1 MFLDWKNQYCGNY
14 YSTQRNLRYNAIPS
28 KSPEVFFK
36 ELEPEIS
43 QFVWKHRRPQI
54 AKAIFEKWKWKS
66 LSRVQFFV
74 TPLTIKSMEF
84 SRPEYWTGWPFP
96 SPGDCPNPEIEPRS
110 PTLQYQLSQ
119 KGSSV
124 IQEWVA
130 YPFSSGSSWPRNQT
144 EVSSIA
150 GRFFA
155 NWALR
160 KGPTDG
166 QQTHEKMLH
175 AAYYQRNANQ
185 NYNEVASHTS
195 QNAQHQNICKWI
207 MLDDVVKREASWL

>member
-1 MFLDWKNQYCGNY
+1 MNHDEKADSYVPDESESLSVVPNSLRLHGL
-14 YSTQRNLRYNAIPS
+14 YSTWN
-28 KSPEVFFK
+28 
-36 ELEPEIS
+36 
-43 QFVWKHRRPQI
+43 
-54 AKAIFEKWKWKS
+54 
-66 LSRVQFFV
+66 
-74 TPLTIKSMEF
+74 
-84 SRPEYWTGWPFP
+84 
-96 SPGDCPNPEIEPRS
+96 SPGQNAGLGGLSLLQGIFPTQGSNPGIPQCRQI
-110 PTLQYQLSQ
+110 LYQLSHQ
-119 KGSSV
+119 ESPR
-124 IQEWVA
+124 ILEWVA
-130 YPFSSGSSWPRNQT
+130 YSFSSGSSRPRNQT